1 MTSAAWPSAIVAAL
15 DADDRDQRSDE
26 PQPADEEIRSGGAKR
41 IATIV
46 IVLFAAI
53 SFRQVGYWKNSETLF
68 RHTLRVTP
76 PNALARS
83 FISAAASN
91 CVNTID

>member
-1 MTSAAWPSAIVAAL
+1 MPMTGISVPMNHSQPTRRYGAAV
-15 DADDRDQRSDE
+15 R
-26 PQPADEEIRSGGAKR
+26 KR